1 MARMTRTQITLEED
15 EYLFLKSQAAQRG
28 ASLSSVVRG
37 LVRDRMSTEPHRPL
51 HIWELA
57 DLVPACGCEMDFSGR
72 DHDKVLADAIAAES
86 GLDFDEMLADA
97 IAAEFDRDEE
107 TPA

>member
-28 ASLSSVVRG
+28 SSLSSMVRE
-37 LVRDRMSTEPHRPL
+37 LVRARMAAEHYQPL

-57 DLVPACGCEMDFSGR
+57 GILADCEYDGVSGA
-72 DHDKVLADAIAAES
+72 DHDKIIADALAEQF
-86 GLDFDEMLADA
+86 GLKDEGLS
-97 IAAEFDRDEE
+97 
-107 TPA
+107 

>member
-28 ASLSSVVRG
+28 SSLSSIVRE
-37 LVRDRMSTEPHRPL
+37 LVRARMGAEHYQPL

-57 DLVPACGCEMDFSGR
+57 GILTDCEYDGVSGK
-72 DHDKVLADAIAAES
+72 DHDKAIADA
-86 GLDFDEMLADA
+86 L
-97 IAAEFDRDEE
+97 AAEFGLNKDEE
-107 TPA
+107 LP

>member
-28 ASLSSVVRG
+28 ASLSSMVRE
-37 LVRDRMSTEPHRPL
+37 LVRARMSAAPGVPA

-57 DLVPACGCEMDFSGR
+57 DLVPASDCEMDFSGR
-72 DHDKVLADAIAAES
+72 DHDKVIADA
-86 GLDFDEMLADA
+86 L
-97 IAAEFDRDEE
+97 AAEFGLPEDE
-107 TPA
+107 PR

>member
-15 EYLFLKSQAAQRG
+15 EYLFLKTQAAQRG

-37 LVRDRMSTEPHRPL
+37 LVRERMSAEHHKPL

-57 DLVPACGCEMDFSGR
+57 GILADCEYDGVSGA
-72 DHDKVLADAIAAES
+72 DHDKL
-86 GLDFDEMLADA
+86 LADA
-97 IAAEFDRDEE
+97 IAAEFGLGDEDL
-107 TPA
+107 P